1 MAAKF
6 IKPLVFTICLAPIA
20 WLSFKVFFVG
30 LGANPAQAMDRFLGD
45 WTLRF
50 LLVALA
56 ITPLRALFGWNIV
69 ARYRRMLGLFA
80 FFYACL
86 HITSYIAISQFFD
99 WNAIWADI
107 IKRRYITVGAAVF
120 AILIVLAITSTDA
133 MIRRLGSGRWKKLHY
148 LTYVAAIGGVVHYF
162 MMVKADT
169 RLPILYGGVL
179 GLLLGYRVLVWVG
192 GKTRSKPDRITH
204 DVP

>member
-6 IKPLVFTICLAPIA
+6 VKPLVFTICLVPLA
-20 WLSFKVFFVG
+20 WLSFKVIFVG

-50 LLVALA
+50 LLIALA
-56 ITPLRALFGWNIV
+56 VTPLRGIFGWNIL

-86 HITSYIAISQFFD
+86 HITSYIVISQFFD
-99 WNAIWADI
+99 WNAIWIDI
-107 IKRRYITVGAAVF
+107 VKRRYITVGAAVF
-120 AILIVLAITSTDA
+120 AILIALAITSSGA
-133 MIRRLGSGRWKKLHY
+133 MIRRLGGGRWKKLHNLAY
-148 LTYVAAIGGVVHYF
+148 LAAAGGVVHYF

-169 RLPILYGGVL
+169 SQPQIYAAVL
-179 GLLLGYRVLVWVG
+179 FLLLGYRAAVRAVG
-192 GKTRSKPDRITH
+192 WTAKKRRPPNR
-204 DVP
+204 VR